1 MFRNRLLWV
10 LFFILLAQSVIGQV
24 TLEGCYARARANFPR
39 IVELGLIERSR
50 EYTVANAGT
59 GFLPRFS
66 LSAKATWQSEVV
78 EIPVNMPGLKALNK
92 DQYQVAA
99 EVNQL
104 LYDGGSIKAR
114 QSVIEAG
121 SEVERALLETDL
133 YALKER
139 VDALFF
145 GVLLLNEQLVQ
156 NGLFAEEL
164 ERNYKR
170 VSGYLANGVAHQADL
185 DAVGVEQVSNQQQ
198 RVSLERLRKGYVQ
211 MLMALTGETL
221 LDPSAWEAPLPPEGI
236 SYPEKLSS
244 SAGLS
249 DGSIP
254 SLTTIRR
261 PELSLFR
268 AQEERWETQKAV
280 LDSDQKPKVQAFM
293 QGAWGNP
300 GLNMLKNE
308 FSAYALG
315 GVRLSW
321 NLGTRYTR
329 KNDLALLDLEKEKV
343 ETQKESFLYL
353 LQQQLIRQ
361 QSEIEKL
368 QETLHYDQELIA
380 LRSNIRQAAEAKLEN
395 GIINV
400 TDLMREMT
408 AEQLAIQTHTL
419 HRIQLLQ
426 AQNTLK
432 TLINN

>member
-1 MFRNRLLWV
+1 MYRNRLLLV
-10 LFFILLAQSVIGQV
+10 LFITLMVHSAKGQV
-24 TLEGCYARARANFPR
+24 ALEDCYLKARANYPR

-50 EYTVANAGT
+50 EFTVANAGT

-66 LSAKATWQSEVV
+66 VLAKATWQSEVV
-78 EIPVNMPGLKALNK
+78 EIPVAMPGLKSLNK

-114 QSVIEAG
+114 QEVIAAG
-121 SEVERALLETDL
+121 SEVERAALEADL

-164 ERNYKR
+164 DRNYRK
-170 VSGYLANGVAHQADL
+170 VSGYVANGVAHQADL
-185 DAVGVEQVSNQQQ
+185 DAVGVELLHNQQQ
-198 RVSLERLRKGYVQ
+198 RVAIETLREGYVH
-211 MLMALTGETL
+211 MLMALTGDTL
-221 LDPSAWEAPLPPEGI
+221 LDPSAFAEPMHPDEMSSLERSTSPTAI
-236 SYPEKLSS
+236 NNLSRPS
-244 SAGLS
+244 LS
-249 DGSIP
+249 DIH
-254 SLTTIRR
+254 R
-261 PELSLFR
+261 PELSLFG
-268 AQEERWETQKAV
+268 AQQAHWESQKAV
-280 LDSDQKPKVQAFM
+280 VDSDQKPKVHAFM

-329 KNDLALLDLEKEKV
+329 KNDLRLLDLAKEKV
-343 ETQKESFLYL
+343 DAQQEKFLYL
-353 LQQQLIRQ
+353 LQQQLIQ
-361 QSEIEKL
+361 QQTEIEKL
-368 QETLHYDQELIA
+368 RETMRFDEQMIA
-380 LRSNIRQAAEAKLEN
+380 LRTNIRRATEAKLSH

-426 AQNTLK
+426 AQNSLR
-432 TLINN
+432 TLINQ